1 MKSRWF
7 FAAIIVLSAI
17 CPVINACCVIE
28 LLVGISRLKQHYWIG
43 DGVILSVGSN
53 LLVWPFMAL
62 ARESLGPVKHA
73 IVGLILVNTTSFVA
87 YVLFMAALMS

>member
-1 MKSRWF
+1 MKFRWF
-7 FAAIIVLSAI
+7 VAAIIVLSAI

-53 LLVWPFMAL
+53 LLVCHLWRWPERAL
-62 ARESLGPVKHA
+62 GR
-73 IVGLILVNTTSFVA
+73 
-87 YVLFMAALMS
+87 